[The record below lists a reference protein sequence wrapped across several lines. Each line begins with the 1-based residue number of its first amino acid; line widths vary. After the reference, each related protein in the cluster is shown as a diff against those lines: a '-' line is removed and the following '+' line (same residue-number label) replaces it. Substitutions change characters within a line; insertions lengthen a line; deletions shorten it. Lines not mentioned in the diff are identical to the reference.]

1 MESKNEFLSICKIK
15 AVLEFQSAYTSIT
28 TELSFFNKNLFEN
41 REVNRR
47 MEQAIMPVL
56 KDYFVKHDQLRLF
69 VDDADKEL
77 FSSTKA
83 DLSKLHSEITFFQ
96 MNNFN
101 SEPRIWSELLRIKKF
116 ENEVIDK
123 GSKEMYLFLDTNFK
137 DA

>member
-1 MESKNEFLSICKIK
+1 MESKNEFLSISKIK

-28 TELSFFNKNLFEN
+28 TKLSFLNKNLFEN

-69 VDDADKEL
+69 VDDADKEW
-77 FSSTKA
+77 FASIKA
-83 DLSKLHSEITFFQ
+83 DLSKLHFEITSFQ
-96 MNNFN
+96 INNFN

-116 ENEVIDK
+116 
-123 GSKEMYLFLDTNFK
+123 
-137 DA
+137 